1 MEITIDNYSIS
12 PVQAKDAWRI
22 CNFVVANEQR
32 LLDFFPQTLKDNLTP
47 TLAELFVQK
56 KEKQFLNKE
65 EFLFTIK
72 ENTNR
77 TIIGLV
83 YLKELHKKEGQA
95 EIAYCISYQYE
106 NKGLMSKI
114 VHEIVKWA
122 FTNEKIHLLQA
133 IIHETNLASQK
144 VVQKNGFRFITV
156 LKKEHQMA
164 DGSITD
170 MRLYELRKSDF
181 QGLI

>member
-1 MEITIDNYSIS
+1 MEITFDNYSIS

-22 CNFVVANEQR
+22 CNFVVANEKR
-32 LLDFFPQTLKDNLTP
+32 LVDFFPQKLKENLTP

-83 YLKELHKKEGQA
+83 YLKELHKKEGQG
-95 EIAYCISYQYE
+95 EIAYCIGYQYE
-106 NKGLMSKI
+106 NKGLMTRVIREIASWGFTSQNI
-114 VHEIVKWA
+114 VVIK
-122 FTNEKIHLLQA
+122 A
-133 IIHETNLASQK
+133 IIHESNLASQK
-144 VVQKNGFRFITV
+144 VIEKNGFRFITV
-156 LKKEHQMA
+156 LQKEHKMA

-170 MRLYELRKSDF
+170 MRLYELRKSNF
-181 QGLI
+181 KGLR